1 MIENIRQLLAL
12 TAWEMEV
19 PKPYGPLH
27 LGFTLVGFTLCALL
41 AWKLRNARDSTSRKI
56 FLSIGIFLLLSEVY
70 KQLMYELVVEPGPG
84 YRWGIFPF
92 HLCSIPMYLCLILP
106 FVKSDRIRRS
116 ICGFLMTYNMLGG
129 FISFFE
135 PSGLLHEYWTLTFHA
150 LIWHMLLVFLGT
162 YIALSG
168 RGCRNRKDYWG
179 ATVTFLVLCAVA
191 FGINCAFWNIS
202 GGQINMFFVGPA
214 NSSLVVFKQIS
225 ELLGWYVSTA
235 VYIPATCLGAYVIYL
250 SFRFVQKKLGISN

>member
-1 MIENIRQLLAL
+1 M
-12 TAWEMEV
+12 
-19 PKPYGPLH
+19 
-27 LGFTLVGFTLCALL
+27 
-41 AWKLRNARDSTSRKI
+41 
-56 FLSIGIFLLLSEVY
+56 
-70 KQLMYELVVEPGPG
+70 
-84 YRWGIFPF
+84 
-92 HLCSIPMYLCLILP
+92 
-106 FVKSDRIRRS
+106 
-116 ICGFLMTYNMLGG
+116 CGFLMTYNMLGG

-162 YIALSG
+162 FIALSG
-168 RGCRNRKDYWG
+168 RGCRSRKDYWG

-214 NSSLVVFKQIS
+214 NSSLVVFHQIS
-225 ELLGWYVSTA
+225 EMLGWYVSTA

-250 SFRFVQKKLGISN
+250 GFRFVQRKLPVCG